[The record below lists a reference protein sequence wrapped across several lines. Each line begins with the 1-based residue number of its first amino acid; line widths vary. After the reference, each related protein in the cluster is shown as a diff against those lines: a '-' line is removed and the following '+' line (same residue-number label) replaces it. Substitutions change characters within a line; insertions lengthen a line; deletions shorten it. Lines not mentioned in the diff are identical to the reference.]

1 MKLRNLTVDGRVV
14 SAPLAN
20 VSGSAYRLLAREF
33 GASLVVSEMVSAEG
47 LVRGNRKT
55 ISMLRFREAEMPV
68 SIQLFGRSPDTL
80 GEACKI
86 VADTGV
92 DMIDLNFGCPAK
104 KIVNKCGGAALL
116 KDAKLTEALMKSAV
130 EAVDIP
136 VSVKFRAGWDR
147 ESTNF
152 LEIGKLAEQC
162 GASMLTLHPR
172 TKASGFR
179 GKSDWSRIAELKESV
194 EIPVVGSGDI
204 VVPQDALDMID
215 QTGCDLV
222 MIGRAAMGA
231 PWIFRRVDEVL
242 KGNPDPGELSL
253 EQKIET
259 CLRFAQLLIEDFGEK
274 SGCLKARKHL
284 AWFTRGWLSISQMRP
299 AMFSVESYS
308 DIVKIFDTYLQTCYK
323 RTA

>member
-1 MKLRNLTVDGRVV
+1 MELRNLTVDGRVV

-55 ISMLRFREAEMPV
+55 ISMLRFRDAERPL

-116 KDAKLTEALMKSAV
+116 KDAKLTEALFKSAV
-130 EAVDIP
+130 EAVEIP
-136 VSVKFRAGWDR
+136 VSVKFRTGWDR

-204 VVPQDALDMID
+204 VAPQDALDMID

-231 PWIFRRVDEVL
+231 PWLFRRVDEVL
-242 KGNPDPGELSL
+242 KGNPDPGEPSL
-253 EQKIET
+253 ERKIET

-274 SGCLKARKHL
+274 NGCLKVRKHL
-284 AWFTRGWLSISQMRP
+284 AWFTRGWLSISKLRP
-299 AMFSVESYS
+299 AMFSVESYD
-308 DIVKIFDTYLQTCYK
+308 DIVDIFDTYLQTRHK
-323 RTA
+323 LTA